1 MKRYATY
8 RPTDIAWLPQIPE
21 QWHTQRIKTL
31 FRLRDERSY
40 KPLSD
45 VNLISVYAKMGV
57 LQHKDIEHTTGNRA
71 HNADGY
77 KIVYPND
84 IIVNILLCWMG
95 AIGHSE
101 YQGVTSPAY
110 DVYTPIISLNSKY
123 YSYLFRTPLFSQ
135 QCYRVGKGIM
145 AMRWRTYSPQ
155 FSNIPVPLPPRDEQ
169 DQIVRFLD
177 WKIARIN
184 KLIHD
189 KRHQITQLEE
199 MKKVCIKDAVTGKL
213 SDAKNFKASG
223 FEFIGQVPSHWM
235 IIEIRR
241 AYSVILGKML
251 ASHPTSSQDTL
262 EEYVCAKD
270 VHFEG
275 VALNELKQMW
285 FSPLEKKQYQIQNGD
300 LLVVEGG
307 AGAGNAAI
315 VKLQSEKTIYVQ
327 NSIHIVRPKNEKA
340 TNAFLCYWISSI
352 VSRGYMKYVCSVAT
366 IPHYTKDK
374 VLSTMMPLPP
384 KSEQI
389 QIVDYLDDICDKIDK
404 ATNIIKKQITELNDL
419 KTHLISDVVTGKI
432 DVRDIEIPEY
442 ESVEDVLD
450 ENTEDAE
457 EEEMTAVEEE

>member
-1 MKRYATY
+1 MKCYAKY
-8 RPTDIAWLPQIPE
+8 KPTGIAWLPQVPE
-21 QWHTQRIKTL
+21 HWNMFRGKRL
-31 FRLRDERSY
+31 FRVIDDRSQDGSEE
-40 KPLSD
+40 LLTVSH
-45 VNLISVYAKMGV
+45 ITGV
-57 LQHKDIEHTTGNRA
+57 TPRSQKNVTMFQAESLV
-71 HNADGY
+71 GY
-77 KIVYPND
+77 KRCQIND
-84 IIVNILLCWMG
+84 LAANTMWMWQG
-95 AIGHSE
+95 AIGVSK
-101 YQGVTSPAY
+101 YAGVISPAY
-110 DVYTPIISLNSKY
+110 DVYRQREDFYNPRFLDMLLRTPKLIGQYHALSTGIQASRLRLYPNVFLTISL
-123 YSYLFRTPLFSQ
+123 
-135 QCYRVGKGIM
+135 
-145 AMRWRTYSPQ
+145 
-155 FSNIPVPLPPRDEQ
+155 PLPPREEQ

-177 WKIARIN
+177 WKMARIN

-199 MKKVCIKDAVTGKL
+199 MKKACIKDAVTGKL

-384 KSEQI
+384 KSEQT

-442 ESVEDVLD
+442 ESVEEVLD

-457 EEEMTAVEEE
+457 EEEITALEEE

>member
-1 MKRYATY
+1 MKHYATY
-8 RPTDIAWLPQIPE
+8 KPTGIAWLPQIPE

-155 FSNIPVPLPPRDEQ
+155 FSNIPVPRPPHDEQ

-177 WKIARIN
+177 WKVSGIN
-184 KLIHD
+184 KLIQMR
-189 KRHQITQLEE
+189 KNQIKKLEE
-199 MKKVCIKDAVTGKL
+199 LKIIIIAKTILHGFSETAPIKYSGL
-213 SDAKNFKASG
+213 S
-223 FEFIGQVPSHWM
+223 FIGN
-235 IIEIRR
+235 IRSNR
-241 AYSVILGKML
+241 QISLVKKEYSVVLGKML
-251 ASHPTSSQDTL
+251 DLTSKQGTL
-262 EEYVCAKD
+262 ENYLCATNIKWT
-270 VHFEG
+270 G
-275 VALNELKQMW
+275 VKTNIQKQMF
-285 FSPLEKKQYQIQNGD
+285 FSEQEKQQYKLQDGD
-300 LLVVEGG
+300 LLVMEGG
-307 AGAGNAAI
+307 MAGTAC
-315 VKLQSEKTIYVQ
+315 IYHNEFYPCYIQ
-327 NSIHIVRPKNEKA
+327 NSVLRCRPLKNMLKVKNKFLYYWIFFLFHSGYIDSICSKA
-340 TNAFLCYWISSI
+340 TI
-352 VSRGYMKYVCSVAT
+352 K
-366 IPHYTKDK
+366 HYTKEK
-374 VLSTMMPLPP
+374 LSNTPLILVDEL
-384 KSEQI
+384 EQ
-389 QIVDYLDDICDKIDK
+389 QSIVTYLDGKCDTINQDIVLKK
-404 ATNIIKKQITELNDL
+404 KNIELLQEL
-419 KTHLISDVVTGKI
+419 KTRLISDVVTGKI
-432 DVRDIEIPEY
+432 DVRGIEIPEY
-442 ESVEDVLD
+442 EFI
-450 ENTEDAE
+450 AE
-457 EEEMTAVEEE
+457 ESPDDADASDDEMGSEVEEN